1 MYKSLLLLIFIFAAS
16 PVAAGDRL
24 SGKWRSS
31 LALSRNFYQQHAI
44 LKPAQREFIEQV
56 FGDLEVEYKGE
67 KVVTRS
73 KSKKITINEKQFD
86 FHGTNGESQY
96 RVIFES
102 DDKIVIKTLENG
114 HWVASTLVFVN
125 KNIYWVYVGED
136 EYGSD
141 LNIREYFVRV
151 E

>member
-1 MYKSLLLLIFIFAAS
+1 MYKTILLIIFVFAAS
-16 PVAAGDRL
+16 PVAAKDRL

-31 LALSRNFYQQHAI
+31 LELSRNFYQQHAI

-56 FGDLEVEYKGE
+56 FGELEVEYKGG

-73 KSKKITINEKQFD
+73 QSKKIAINGKQFY
-86 FHGTNGESQY
+86 FHGTNDESSY

-102 DDKIVIKTLENG
+102 DNKVVIKTHENG
-114 HWVASTLVFVN
+114 HWVASTLVFVSN
-125 KNIYWVYVGED
+125 DVYWEYVGEG

-151 E
+151 K